1 MSAPDKQTP
10 IEDLRQAWREGWGEL
25 AGLGVFY
32 LAWYIFGIAI
42 FSVVAVL
49 TFGWLGQGA
58 LFLWSFFFPNN
69 PAVLSF
75 GWLGEAVR
83 QVAWCGG
90 ALLAAV
96 TMPLGWVRIGAFS
109 RPYKRS
115 LAPEGPPYGVLASI
129 LVMGI
134 VGVICGALL
143 MAYLGFVWC
152 SLALSP
158 FAPDSWRLT
167 VSPGIFML
175 SGNYPLPYVFLGI
188 WGGFVLLCLLLG
200 CILGPLGK
208 VRR

>member
-10 IEDLRQAWREGWGEL
+10 IEDLRQAWGEGWGEL

-32 LAWYIFGIAI
+32 LVWYIFGIAL
-42 FSVVAVL
+42 FSLAAVL
-49 TFGWLGQGA
+49 TC
-58 LFLWSFFFPNN
+58 
-69 PAVLSF
+69 
-75 GWLGEAVR
+75 GWLGEIAR

-90 ALLAAV
+90 ALLAAI
-96 TMPLGWVRIGAFS
+96 TMPLGWVSIGAFS
-109 RPYKRS
+109 RPYKRP
-115 LAPEGPPYGVLASI
+115 PEEPGPAYGVGASI

-134 VGVICGALL
+134 VGIIFGAILTMYIAVI
-143 MAYLGFVWC
+143 WC

-158 FAPDSWRLT
+158 FAPESWRDTISL
-167 VSPGIFML
+167 GIFTL
-175 SGNYPLPYVFLGI
+175 SGKPRLAWVFLGI